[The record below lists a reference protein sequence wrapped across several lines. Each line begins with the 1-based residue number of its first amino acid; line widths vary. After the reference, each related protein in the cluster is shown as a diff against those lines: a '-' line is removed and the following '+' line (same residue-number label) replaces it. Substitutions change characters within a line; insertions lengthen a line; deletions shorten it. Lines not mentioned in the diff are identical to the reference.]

1 MSPTDQVGWT
11 DKQQSVMAPDNI
23 WSQSL
28 FYNKIYIEILTDA
41 PSSFPMENGLFT
53 NNELKYYAFNT

>member
-1 MSPTDQVGWT
+1 
-11 DKQQSVMAPDNI
+11 MAPDNI

-53 NNELKYYAFNT
+53 NIQLKYYAFNT

>member
-1 MSPTDQVGWT
+1 
-11 DKQQSVMAPDNI
+11 MAPDNI

-41 PSSFPMENGLFT
+41 PSSFAMENGLFT
-53 NNELKYYAFNT
+53 NNELKQVESHRRQGQVRLD